1 MALKKT
7 NKNRTKNPAV
17 ELVQDIVTDTQETT
31 IAAIT
36 ELTEINK
43 DITKANV
50 LWSVVGVAIGLAILV
65 FII

>member
-7 NKNRTKNPAV
+7 NKNRIKEPLVEAV
-17 ELVQDIVTDTQETT
+17 EDTIADVHESTL
-31 IAAIT
+31 AAIT
-36 ELTEINK
+36 ELADINK